1 MASQDSD
8 SVVLSIRIPKE
19 LRRKVKAR
27 AAALDVTV
35 QEVIISLLQSWLAET
50 VSPQGASARPDQG

>member
-19 LRRKVKAR
+19 LRRRVKAQ
-27 AAALDVTV
+27 AAALDMTV
-35 QEVIISLLQSWLAET
+35 QEVIISLLQSWLTQTEP
-50 VSPQGASARPDQG
+50 PQGSPARPDQG